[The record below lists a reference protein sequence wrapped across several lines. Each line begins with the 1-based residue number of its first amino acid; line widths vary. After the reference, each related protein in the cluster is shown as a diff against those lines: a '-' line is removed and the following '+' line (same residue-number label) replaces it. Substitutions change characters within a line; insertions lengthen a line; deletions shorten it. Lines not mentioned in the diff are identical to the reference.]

1 MRNFLRIGVV
11 VGLTIALMAFF
22 LRSADLGSVWFE
34 IRRSRLDLVAV
45 SMLAVVL
52 SYVVRIRRWQ
62 MLLAPI
68 GKVGFGAAG
77 RATAIGFATS
87 AVLPGRLGEVVRP
100 YLLARGEHLSA
111 SAALATIVLER
122 LLDLIAVLLLLGVF
136 LLFFSETIRTGEP
149 QLLAA
154 LKGGGLVAA
163 AGAAVALILTLAAAR
178 APERASAVMAR
189 LAGRLPE
196 RIGTVATRFFTRFST
211 GLEIVRRPGR
221 FLGAFA
227 WSFPLWLCV
236 AASAWSVCHAFD
248 IPLPASG
255 SLLVMVLMVL
265 GVSLPTPA
273 GVGSF
278 HAAFQLAVTGFYGA
292 PVDAAVG
299 AALIAHALSFGPITI
314 VGLSL
319 MLRAGLTLQSAVDLA
334 SGGSGVRGS
343 ESAALP
349 PDLDAEARD
358 RVGPVGT
365 E

>member
-1 MRNFLRIGVV
+1 MRDHLRVVVV

-22 LRSADLGSVWFE
+22 LRSADLGAVWSE
-34 IRRSRLDLVAV
+34 IRRSRLDLVAL

-52 SYVVRIRRWQ
+52 SYVLRIRRWQ

-68 GKVGFGAAG
+68 GQVGFGAAG
-77 RATAIGFATS
+77 RATAIGFATT
-87 AVLPGRLGEVVRP
+87 ALLPGRLGEVVRP
-100 YLLARGEHLSA
+100 YLLARAERLSA

-136 LLFFSETIRTGEP
+136 LLFFSETVRMGDP

-163 AGAAVALILTLAAAR
+163 AGATAALILTLAAAR
-178 APERASAVMAR
+178 APNRANAFVVQVAR
-189 LAGRLPE
+189 RLPL
-196 RIGTVATRFFTRFST
+196 RIGTAVTRFFTRFSA
-211 GLEIVRRPGR
+211 GLEIVRRPGP

-278 HAAFQLAVTGFYGA
+278 HAAFQVAVTGFYGA

-299 AALIAHALSFGPITI
+299 AALVAHALSFGPVTI
-314 VGLSL
+314 VGLAL
-319 MLRAGLTLQSAVDLA
+319 MLRAGLTLQRAVDLA
-334 SGGSGVRGS
+334 SGGAGVLGR
-343 ESAALP
+343 ESPVP
-349 PDLDAEARD
+349 PSDLDVEAQD
-358 RVGPVGT
+358 RIGPVGT